1 MSDDDAP
8 SIKRPKEDPNET
20 DLVTGEKV
28 KEFIDGLKFTQPLSV
43 LQEAEVSKRRECPK
57 CGKSKQYY
65 CYDCVIPLNNK
76 VRARDVKLPVKVH
89 VILHHAEHRGKATSI
104 HSAVL
109 SSDVTLYTHPEIPSI
124 KDPTKSL
131 LVYPS
136 ERAQSIEELQA
147 EGILDNIEHLVF
159 VDSTWQQ
166 AKGITRDDRVKSLGI
181 PVKLNDYRTLFWRF
195 QNTGDDR
202 FLATI
207 EAIYY
212 LLRDM
217 HAARSPPYSGQYD
230 DLLYFYINQWA
241 VIQRSY
247 IKKKRS
253 FTCRHQKSDSYI
265 KKEIDFSYLLEP
277 PEEKKKATED

>member
-1 MSDDDAP
+1 MTDQGN
-8 SIKRPKEDPNET
+8 SIKRPKEET
-20 DLVTGEKV
+20 DEDDFVVSGDMV
-28 KEFIDGLKFTQPLSV
+28 KSFIDGLQFTQPLSV
-43 LQEAEVSKRRECPK
+43 LQETEVSKRQECPK
-57 CGKSKQYY
+57 CAKSKQYY
-65 CYDCVIPLNNK
+65 CYDCVVPLHNK
-76 VRARDVKLPVKVH
+76 VKPRDVKLPVKVH

-109 SSDVTLYTHPEIPSI
+109 SSDVQLYTHPEIPNI
-124 KDPTKSL
+124 KDPTRSL

-136 ERAQSIEELQA
+136 ERAQTVDELQA
-147 EGILDNIEHLVF
+147 EGILENIEHLIF

-217 HAARSPPYSGQYD
+217 HVARSPPYCGQYD
-230 DLLYFYINQWA
+230 DLLYFYIHQWA

-247 IKKKRS
+247 IKKV
-253 FTCRHQKSDSYI
+253 
-265 KKEIDFSYLLEP
+265 
-277 PEEKKKATED
+277 